1 MKPWPMELDQP
12 VMWLERYYTPFTE
25 LSENLFC
32 FVLTGKRKVPYWMST
47 KGMEVI
53 IHNHKDKAICAAE
66 LDLYIKVFEYQSL
79 HRHSRLQPTTASSS
93 INDTSEAM
101 ESRVAVLLL
110 AVLPMVLAVPY
121 WEDRAIAYGG
131 YPDSGR
137 IQKADGFPNND
148 VYQSEGG
155 LSVGRI
161 QQQSPKVE
169 YVFTETGPFRYDNI
183 RNTVSSPSLPCS
195 ADYYF
200 DNGRMFVRITLAGM
214 FEVSSVSVRVQGHN
228 DGRYENFM
236 SPTVLLKNQ
245 NRQITYSQ
253 TGSDQESGENVQITV
268 YPISSATVIEAQIWQ
283 RGYGCPWDIVFSF
296 IC

>member
-1 MKPWPMELDQP
+1 MLKN
-12 VMWLERYYTPFTE
+12 
-25 LSENLFC
+25 LSFHH
-32 FVLTGKRKVPYWMST
+32 RSR
-47 KGMEVI
+47 
-53 IHNHKDKAICAAE
+53 IHP
-66 LDLYIKVFEYQSL
+66 S
-79 HRHSRLQPTTASSS
+79 TASSS
-93 INDTSEAM
+93 LNDTSEAM
-101 ESRVAVLLL
+101 ESCIAVLLL
-110 AVLPMVLAVPY
+110 AVLPMVLAAPY
-121 WEDRAIAYGG
+121 WEDRPYAYGGYPDSGRIQKADANGG

-161 QQQSPKVE
+161 QQQPPRVE
-169 YVFTETGPFRYDNI
+169 YIFTETGPFRYDNI

-268 YPISSATVIEAQIWQ
+268 YPHSSATVIEAQIWQ
-283 RGYGCPWDIVFSF
+283 RGYGCPWDITFSF